1 VCGGCTI
8 ILIFSIKEPYTSE
21 QLSKPNVIY
30 KNEEEHKISLLSNQ
44 T

>member
-1 VCGGCTI
+1 MVDVP
-8 ILIFSIKEPYTSE
+8 LYHSSIKEPYTNE